1 MGPINVDDQVIPA
14 LNQNKG
20 GAGNNFEYGEED
32 PGEDQSDEA
41 EPISGDKLEVAQP
54 LIQTFGEPI
63 TRKIFSKTW

>member
-32 PGEDQSDEA
+32 PGED
-41 EPISGDKLEVAQP
+41 
-54 LIQTFGEPI
+54 
-63 TRKIFSKTW
+63 